1 MGPVVKASGTERHQR
16 RRESSGHSPLSPI
29 KSSLIRNAENPDC
42 SATGI
47 LSKASARVQLNRLNR
62 FSVRPD
68 EGHGGMVE
76 EPEEASNGPFGF
88 FGPDSRQKNG
98 RNERSGVR
106 R

>member
-1 MGPVVKASGTERHQR
+1 MQRIRTVVRPEYFLRH
-16 RRESSGHSPLSPI
+16 P
-29 KSSLIRNAENPDC
+29 
-42 SATGI
+42 
-47 LSKASARVQLNRLNR
+47 ARVQLNRLNR